1 MNEVIVVETMGLV
14 NKELTKEVTK
24 IANAIV
30 TIGKNKWKV
39 ADAIRNISEKEL
51 YKDDFET
58 DTALAEK
65 LGMSKAQFS
74 KLKNA
79 SFYHSY
85 SYDVVGDGTTHKV
98 VPLNDFT
105 VTQVMEML
113 VIPLVDIAEFLDG
126 FEVTP
131 TMTIKDIRECVSC
144 WKDDNKEQRADTEN
158 EPEADE
164 PESETEV
171 DEPEESETESNID
184 DSVSKGVFINMVT
197 SMDSDTFSKMIK
209 YLEDGGFIECFS

>member
-1 MNEVIVVETMGLV
+1 MNEVIVVEAMGLV

-24 IANAIV
+24 IANAIA
-30 TIGKNKWKV
+30 TIGENKWKV

-74 KLKNA
+74 KLKKA
-79 SFYHSY
+79 SLYHAY
-85 SYDVVGDGTTHKV
+85 SYDVVEDGTTHEV

-113 VIPLVDIAEFLDG
+113 VIPLANIAEFLDG

-144 WKDDNKEQRADTEN
+144 WKDDNKEQDSDTES

-164 PESETEV
+164 PEV
-171 DEPEESETESNID
+171 NETESNNEDCI
-184 DSVSKGVFINMVT
+184 SKGVFINKVS
-197 SMDSDTFSKMIK
+197 SMDSDTFAKMIK
-209 YLEDGGFIECFS
+209 YLEEGGFIE

>member
-1 MNEVIVVETMGLV
+1 MNEVIVVEAMGLV

-24 IANAIV
+24 IANAIA
-30 TIGKNKWKV
+30 TIGRNKWKV

-79 SFYHSY
+79 SIYHAY
-85 SYDVVGDGTTHKV
+85 SYDVVEDGTTHKV
-98 VPLNDFT
+98 VPLDEFT

-113 VIPLVDIAEFLDG
+113 VIPVDDIAEFLDG

-144 WKDDNKEQRADTEN
+144 WKDDNVQSTDTES
-158 EPEADE
+158 EPEANE
-164 PESETEV
+164 PESETE
-171 DEPEESETESNID
+171 SNNEDCI
-184 DSVSKGVFINMVT
+184 SKGVFINKVS
-197 SMDSDTFSKMIK
+197 SMDSDTFAKMIK
-209 YLEDGGFIECFS
+209 YLEEGGFIE

>member
-1 MNEVIVVETMGLV
+1 MNEVIVVEEMCLV

-24 IANAIV
+24 IANAIA

-58 DTALAEK
+58 DTALAGK

-79 SFYHSY
+79 SLYHAY
-85 SYDVVGDGTTHKV
+85 SYDVVEDGTTHEV

-113 VIPLVDIAEFLDG
+113 VIPLADIAEFLDG

-144 WKDDNKEQRADTEN
+144 WKDDNKEQSSDAESET
-158 EPEADE
+158 EADE
-164 PESETEV
+164 PEA
-171 DEPEESETESNID
+171 SETESNND
-184 DSVSKGVFINMVT
+184 DCISMGVFINKVS
-197 SMDSDTFSKMIK
+197 SMDSDTFAKMIK
-209 YLEDGGFIECFS
+209 YLEEGGFIE

>member
-1 MNEVIVVETMGLV
+1 MNEVIVVESMGLV

-24 IANAIV
+24 IANAIA

-79 SFYHSY
+79 SLYHAY
-85 SYDVVGDGTTHKV
+85 SYDVVEDGTTHEV

-113 VIPLVDIAEFLDG
+113 VIPLADIAEFLDG

-144 WKDDNKEQRADTEN
+144 WKDDNKEQDSDTESEPEAN
-158 EPEADE
+158 EPEAND
-164 PESETEV
+164 
-171 DEPEESETESNID
+171 TESNND
-184 DSVSKGVFINMVT
+184 DCISKGVFINKVS
-197 SMDSDTFSKMIK
+197 SMDSDTFAKMIK
-209 YLEDGGFIECFS
+209 YLEEGGFIE

>member
-1 MNEVIVVETMGLV
+1 MNEVIVVEAMGLV

-24 IANAIV
+24 IANAIA

-79 SFYHSY
+79 SLYHSY
-85 SYDVVGDGTTHKV
+85 SYDVDVVGEETYKV

-113 VIPLVDIAEFLDG
+113 VIPLADIAEFLDG

-144 WKDDNKEQRADTEN
+144 WKDDNKEQSTDAESEQEAN
-158 EPEADE
+158 EQESETEADE
-164 PESETEV
+164 PEA
-171 DEPEESETESNID
+171 SETESNNEDCI
-184 DSVSKGVFINMVT
+184 SKGVFINKVS
-197 SMDSDTFSKMIK
+197 SMDSDTFAKMIK
-209 YLEDGGFIECFS
+209 YLEEGGFIE

>member
-1 MNEVIVVETMGLV
+1 MNEVIVVEAMGLV

-24 IANAIV
+24 IANAIA

-79 SFYHSY
+79 SLYHAY
-85 SYDVVGDGTTHKV
+85 SYDVVENGTTHEV

-113 VIPLVDIAEFLDG
+113 VIPLADIAEFLDG

-144 WKDDNKEQRADTEN
+144 WKDDNKEQDSDTES
-158 EPEADE
+158 ETEADE
-164 PESETEV
+164 PEANETEPNNE
-171 DEPEESETESNID
+171 DCI
-184 DSVSKGVFINMVT
+184 SKGVFINKVS
-197 SMDSDTFSKMIK
+197 SMDSDTFAKMIK
-209 YLEDGGFIECFS
+209 YLEEGGFIE

>member
-1 MNEVIVVETMGLV
+1 MNEVIVVEAMGLV

-24 IANAIV
+24 IANAIA

-79 SFYHSY
+79 SLYHAY
-85 SYDVVGDGTTHKV
+85 SYDVVEDGTTHEV

-113 VIPLVDIAEFLDG
+113 VIPLADIAEFLDG
-126 FEVTP
+126 FEITP

-144 WKDDNKEQRADTEN
+144 WKDDNKEQDSDTES

-164 PESETEV
+164 PEAN
-171 DEPEESETESNID
+171 ETESNNEDCI
-184 DSVSKGVFINMVT
+184 SKGVFINKVS
-197 SMDSDTFSKMIK
+197 SMDSDTFAKMIK
-209 YLEDGGFIECFS
+209 YLEEGGFIE

>member
-1 MNEVIVVETMGLV
+1 MNEVIVVEAMGLV

-24 IANAIV
+24 IANAIA

-79 SFYHSY
+79 SLYHAY
-85 SYDVVGDGTTHKV
+85 SYDVVEDGTTREV

-113 VIPLVDIAEFLDG
+113 VIPLADIAEFLDG

-144 WKDDNKEQRADTEN
+144 WKDDNKEQDSDTES
-158 EPEADE
+158 ETEADE
-164 PESETEV
+164 PEA
-171 DEPEESETESNID
+171 SETESNNEDCI
-184 DSVSKGVFINMVT
+184 SKGVFINKVS
-197 SMDSDTFSKMIK
+197 SMDSDTFAKMIK
-209 YLEDGGFIECFS
+209 YLEEGGFIE

>member
-1 MNEVIVVETMGLV
+1 MNEVIVVESMGLV

-24 IANAIV
+24 IANAIA
-30 TIGKNKWKV
+30 TIGRNKWKV

-79 SFYHSY
+79 SLYHSY
-85 SYDVVGDGTTHKV
+85 SYEVDVVGEETYKV

-113 VIPLVDIAEFLDG
+113 VIPLADIAEFLDG

-144 WKDDNKEQRADTEN
+144 WKDDNKEQSTEA
-158 EPEADE
+158 ESESEEDE
-164 PESETEV
+164 PKA
-171 DEPEESETESNID
+171 SETESNNEDCI
-184 DSVSKGVFINMVT
+184 SKGVFINKVS
-197 SMDSDTFSKMIK
+197 SMDSDTFTKMIK
-209 YLEDGGFIECFS
+209 YLEEGGFIA

>member
-1 MNEVIVVETMGLV
+1 MNEVIVVEAMGLV

-24 IANAIV
+24 IANAIA

-79 SFYHSY
+79 SLYHAY
-85 SYDVVGDGTTHKV
+85 SYDVVEDGTTHKV

-113 VIPLVDIAEFLDG
+113 VIPLADIAEFLDG

-144 WKDDNKEQRADTEN
+144 WKDDNKEQDSDAESET
-158 EPEADE
+158 EADE
-164 PESETEV
+164 PEANEQEA
-171 DEPEESETESNID
+171 ESETESDND
-184 DSVSKGVFINMVT
+184 DCISKGVFINKVS
-197 SMDSDTFSKMIK
+197 SMDSDTFAKMIK
-209 YLEDGGFIECFS
+209 YLEEGGFIE

>member
-1 MNEVIVVETMGLV
+1 MNEVIIVEEMGLV

-24 IANAIV
+24 IANAIA

-79 SFYHSY
+79 SLYHAY
-85 SYDVVGDGTTHKV
+85 SYDVVEDGTTHEV

-113 VIPLVDIAEFLDG
+113 VIPLADIAEFLDG

-144 WKDDNKEQRADTEN
+144 WKDDNKEQDSDTET
-158 EPEADE
+158 ETEADE
-164 PESETEV
+164 PEAN
-171 DEPEESETESNID
+171 ETESNNEDCI
-184 DSVSKGVFINMVT
+184 SKGVFINKVS
-197 SMDSDTFSKMIK
+197 SMDSDTFAKMIK
-209 YLEDGGFIECFS
+209 YLEEGGFIE